1 MKKLGISR
9 DDHDKHEITKFKL
22 KKGNTY
28 IRSPKRLKD
37 IQNIKNIFKNESIK
51 NILCIG
57 ARDDSEV
64 EDFKKYFECM
74 HIIKQSRKDYRGRMK
89 EFDII
94 FKWQY

>member
-22 KKGNTY
+22 KKGNTC

-37 IQNIKNIFKNESIK
+37 IQNI
-51 NILCIG
+51 LCIG
-57 ARDDSEV
+57 VRDDSEV

-74 HIIKQSRKDYRGRMK
+74 HIIKQSRKNYIERMKMK

-94 FKWQY
+94 FKW